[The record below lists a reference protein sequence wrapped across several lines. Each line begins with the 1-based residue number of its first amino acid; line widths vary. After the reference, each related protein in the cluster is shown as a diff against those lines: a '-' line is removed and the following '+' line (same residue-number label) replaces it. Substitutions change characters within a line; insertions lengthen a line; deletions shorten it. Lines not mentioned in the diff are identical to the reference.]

1 MKRAFF
7 VVLAATACNV
17 YDSSLLV
24 GGDGG
29 GGDATPEAC
38 ASTCN
43 NGCVDLQTDKNNC
56 GSCGHAC
63 EVGCSAG
70 VCTPTVLVS
79 GLGAPH
85 GLLLHGSSLYVANNG
100 SINVQVMSKIDG
112 TGLKNFATSQILPD
126 RLATDG
132 TTLFW
137 TNDSNNPHPASGQ
150 IQEEAFDQSFCNVQ
164 SNATFCYLAQDLPAP
179 YGIAVQGGNLF
190 ITTSAATN
198 NAGNGCPT
206 SAWASSVLSCPVIGG
221 CATIS
226 CATSGGPM
234 VLASGQTKLA
244 SITTDAANVYWA
256 DTGAGAVRF
265 CPQPSC
271 AGGPKTFV
279 QTNGGEPFDVLSDG
293 TSVFF
298 TDRKAGT
305 VSACPL
311 TGCGT
316 SPTVLMQGVKDPL
329 LVAVDATAVYATSY
343 AGGAV
348 VACKRPCSGGAVT
361 VAQGLKA
368 PYGIALDATYV
379 YWAEEGSSGSAS
391 TDGAVSKIKRPF

>member
-1 MKRAFF
+1 MKRALL
-7 VVLAATACNV
+7 VVLAAACNV

-24 GGDGG
+24 SDGG
-29 GGDATPEAC
+29 GLDAAPEAC

-63 EVGCSAG
+63 EVSCSSG
-70 VCTPTVLVS
+70 TCTPTLLAG

-85 GLLLHGSSLYVANNG
+85 GILLHDPSLYVANNG

-112 TGLKNFATSQILPD
+112 TGLKNFATSQLLPD

-137 TNDSNNPHPASGQ
+137 TNDSNNPFPASGQ
-150 IQEEAFDQSFCNVQ
+150 IEEEAFDQSFCNVQ
-164 SNATFCYLAQDLPAP
+164 TSSTFCYLVENLPGP
-179 YGIAVQGGNLF
+179 YGIAVQSGNIF
-190 ITTSAATN
+190 FTTTASTN
-198 NAGNGCPT
+198 NAGVGCPT
-206 SAWASSVLSCPVIGG
+206 TAWASSVLSCPTTG
-221 CATIS
+221 CATTS
-226 CATSGGPM
+226 CNTSGGPV

-244 SITTDAANVYWA
+244 SITADAANVYWA
-256 DTGAGAVRF
+256 DTGAGVVRF

-279 QTNGGEPFDVLSDG
+279 QTNGGQPFDVLSDG
-293 TSVFF
+293 TNVFF

-311 TGCGT
+311 SGCGT
-316 SPTVLMQGVKDPL
+316 SPTVLMQGIKDPL
-329 LVAVDATAVYATSY
+329 LLAVDATAVYATSY
-343 AGGAV
+343 AGGAIV
-348 VACKRPCSGGAVT
+348 GCKRPCSTGAVT
-361 VAQGLKA
+361 IAQGLKA
-368 PYGIALDATYV
+368 PYGIVLDASYV
-379 YWAEEGSSGSAS
+379 YWTEEGTAGSAS